1 MSRKGRGWLSSID
14 KLPEECGQV
23 VAWAAKEL
31 SDRDRTQIDIYKEF
45 KEKLESVRDE
55 CGLTFEIPHY
65 RSFSRY
71 SVNLAALSE
80 TIEQARQIATTLADR
95 FDAAGSDDLTIVA
108 AEALKALVL
117 QAAITASST
126 GKLTSKALNEYSSA
140 VKNLNAAQAMS
151 ANRRIKVE
159 AEESARQAKEEM
171 AAKTKEAIQTVAKV
185 KGLSAETTQEILS
198 EILGVK
204 TT

>member
-14 KLPEECGQV
+14 KLPEECGPV

-31 SDRDRTQIDIYKEF
+31 ADRDRTQIDIYKEF
-45 KEKLESVRDE
+45 KERLELVREE

-80 TIEQARQIATTLADR
+80 TVEQARQIATTLADR

-117 QAAITASST
+117 QAAIAASST

-151 ANRRIKVE
+151 ANRRIKIE
-159 AEESARQAKEEM
+159 AEEEARKREEEVK
-171 AAKTKEAIQTVAKV
+171 AKTLETVKEVGQQV
-185 KGLSAETTQEILS
+185 GLSPAALEEINRR
-198 EILGVK
+198 LGAV
-204 TT
+204 